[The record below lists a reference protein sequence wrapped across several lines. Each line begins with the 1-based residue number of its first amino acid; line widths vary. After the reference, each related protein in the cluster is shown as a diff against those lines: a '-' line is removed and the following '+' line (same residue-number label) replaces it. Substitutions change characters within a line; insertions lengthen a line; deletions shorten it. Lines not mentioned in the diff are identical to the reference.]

1 MLKKIP
7 EEKAKQGRRGTH
19 VLWILIVSLLLA
31 VIAWGAVEIYGRKS
45 ADRGVTPPI
54 TQGEPSSN

>member
-31 VIAWGAVEIYGRKS
+31 VIAWAPSRS
-45 ADRGVTPPI
+45 TGVKVRMVR
-54 TQGEPSSN
+54 

>member
-45 ADRGVTPPI
+45 ADGEVRPPI

>member
-1 MLKKIP
+1 MPEQIP

-31 VIAWGAVEIYGRKS
+31 LIAWGAVEIYGRKS
-45 ADRGVTPPI
+45 ADTAVAPTA
-54 TQGEPSSN
+54 TQPGSN

>member
-45 ADRGVTPPI
+45 ADREVTPPI